1 MDGPQALETAVKRDR
16 KIGISDAGRQPTTKR
31 GVGCMRRLLARVA
44 LRFTILVSGSAL
56 LGLGALALASA
67 ASADTEVQTSTL
79 FAFAGVNPCTGEA
92 FEGTG
97 NLHLVISSNLST
109 SGTVQFHL
117 EANVEGLHATTVTG
131 TKYEVPFQ
139 SPNLSFGFDSDGM
152 PAHETYESLVQ
163 FVRLGEDGSLLSG
176 DDFYEHFLA
185 HITANANG
193 TVTVSDFTYDAR
205 CK

>member
-1 MDGPQALETAVKRDR
+1 MSDANCGRPTSSRCSPGFCKARAEGGIPFIGPEVGYRPSHPLPGQPAHGTAAMDGPQARETAVKRDR

-117 EANVEGLHATTVTG
+117 EANVEGLHATTFTG
-131 TKYEVPFQ
+131 TKYEVPF
-139 SPNLSFGFDSDGM
+139 
-152 PAHETYESLVQ
+152 
-163 FVRLGEDGSLLSG
+163 
-176 DDFYEHFLA
+176 
-185 HITANANG
+185 
-193 TVTVSDFTYDAR
+193 
-205 CK
+205 